1 MRYGR
6 TDEATAQL
14 RRADEALSA
23 SSRELAG
30 VRMAA
35 VRGVEVGEMT
45 RMFDV
50 WFDNIVSDWAVR
62 DRIRDASDRTRQA
75 IVA

>member
-1 MRYGR
+1 MKYGR

>member
-62 DRIRDASDRTRQA
+62 DRIRDAADRTRQA

>member
-1 MRYGR
+1 MKYGR

-62 DRIRDASDRTRQA
+62 DRIRDAADRTRQA

>member
-50 WFDNIVSDWAVR
+50 WFDNIFSDWAVR
-62 DRIRDASDRTRQA
+62 DPIRDAADRTRQA

>member
-1 MRYGR
+1 MKYGR

-50 WFDNIVSDWAVR
+50 WFDNIFSDWAVR
-62 DRIRDASDRTRQA
+62 DRIRDAADRTRQA

>member
-50 WFDNIVSDWAVR
+50 WFDNIFSDWAVR
-62 DRIRDASDRTRQA
+62 DRIRDAADRTRQA